1 MSGIS
6 ELCVGFFSLID
17 LIDCLLVM
25 LGVFGVC
32 VWYRWGLYFFFFSS
46 SGGGGAVRGE
56 RD

>member
-32 VWYRWGLYFFFFSS
+32 VWYRWGLYFFFIWE
-46 SGGGGAVRGE
+46 GGAVRGE
-56 RD
+56 QD